1 MYELPQETPYEFKT
15 LNFPQFNKNLY
26 YRMTDLCAIYVLY
39 LFFFFFAIFI
49 AVAKSILKVKLRVAE
64 ESYL

>member
-39 LFFFFFAIFI
+39 LFFFFAIFI

>member
-15 LNFPQFNKNLY
+15 LNFPQFDKNLY

-39 LFFFFFAIFI
+39 MFFFAIFI